1 MRLFLPLLTI
11 IRLLLPAFAGAAN
24 ERSLSASTTSN
35 TITHSSIVQM
45 VTAEHI
51 EGHALAPCYL
61 HVHCVANAKRSV
73 AQSQPR
79 ARRSSQQHPKHAPLQ
94 GIQKHTCGYCETIFL
109 SGRLNSAEYS
119 DHTILDA
126 DYIERAYLSG
136 CVLYISL
143 VNKLAESGHTV
154 EDLLPRPVLY
164 QDWDV
169 SRYQDGRHLTLHL
182 ARGQER
188 FCDGVAYRLYS
199 PDSRGHDPLSKL
211 VPMRLLSIW
220 VGTNGISICT

>member
-1 MRLFLPLLTI
+1 MRLFLPLLTSV
-11 IRLLLPAFAGAAN
+11 RLLLPAFARAAN
-24 ERSLSASTTSN
+24 ERSLSLSTPSN
-35 TITHSSIVQM
+35 TITHCSIVQM
-45 VTAEHI
+45 VTAEQI
-51 EGHALAPCYL
+51 DGHALAPCYL

-79 ARRSSQQHPKHAPLQ
+79 ARRSSQQAPKHVPLQ

-109 SGRLNSAEYS
+109 SERLNSAEYS
-119 DHTILDA
+119 DHTVLGA
-126 DYIERAYLSG
+126 DYIGKAYLSG

-143 VNKLAESGHTV
+143 INKLAESGRTV

-182 ARGQER
+182 ARGHER

-199 PDSRGHDPLSKL
+199 PNSRGHDPLSKL
-211 VPMRLLSIW
+211 APLRLLSMC
-220 VGTNGISICT
+220 VRSNGISICT